1 MTATAMGASSLGVAG
16 AVSRQALERV
26 LRPGR
31 LSRLLLLLIDGT
43 PGRDDELPER
53 LAPRDL
59 RPP

>member
-31 LSRLLLLLIDGT
+31 LLLLLIDGT